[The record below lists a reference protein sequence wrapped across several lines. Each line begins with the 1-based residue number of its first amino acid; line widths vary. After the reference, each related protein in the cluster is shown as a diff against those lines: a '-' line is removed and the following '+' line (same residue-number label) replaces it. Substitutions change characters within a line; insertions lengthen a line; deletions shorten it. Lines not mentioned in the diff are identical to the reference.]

1 MFSCAVRRGEKA
13 LRATSWSDRAMK
25 VNSSV
30 GTERKHAKAAR
41 NRANAILHLSINT
54 LSARRS
60 PVERVLVIDI
70 GGRSVKILQPGKCK
84 ADRCYS
90 LRSGSAHANRCDL
103 LLLERAP

>member
-1 MFSCAVRRGEKA
+1 
-13 LRATSWSDRAMK
+13 MK

-84 ADRCYS
+84 SRS
-90 LRSGSAHANRCDL
+90 LLQPSERKRAHANRCDL